1 LKRSQY
7 YYFFIILLLSDTP
20 NVLLPDSS
28 VCKATQAKWL
38 LEICEEHVK
47 KFIFNADELNA
58 LVDQTKE
65 LQEAH
70 KQEGKWRCRAEG
82 CMATYVYHSSR
93 VRHEVEV
100 HRLSFDN
107 GTEERDPFGYFYC
120 RTRCGEVFKTKTIR
134 NRCVCVCVLQLPSIL
149 ECLYLTHEIDTKL
162 LHTVTH

>member
-1 LKRSQY
+1 MNCELKPTKLLYAYLHLGKFLKMVNMHSILMGQHS
-7 YYFFIILLLSDTP
+7 FEKKPILLLSDTP

-93 VRHEVEV
+93 VR
-100 HRLSFDN
+100 
-107 GTEERDPFGYFYC
+107 
-120 RTRCGEVFKTKTIR
+120 
-134 NRCVCVCVLQLPSIL
+134 
-149 ECLYLTHEIDTKL
+149 
-162 LHTVTH
+162 